1 MPEFSLPHDH
11 GAHGHTEDLY
21 REMKNVEH
29 FGAVCDIF
37 KQLSDPTRVRIFWL
51 LSHRE
56 ECVINI
62 AALLDM
68 SSPAVSHHLRSLA
81 QSGLI
86 ESRRCGKEVYYKAGD
101 TMQIKLLH
109 EIVEQ
114 VMQIACPEK
123 AVDYQDS
130 QEQIIRHVH
139 NELTANL
146 AERVTIEELSRK
158 YLMNTTTL
166 KRCFKQ
172 VYGETIAAHMK
183 KHRME
188 QAASLLL
195 KTQNDIAA
203 IAQAVGYESQSRFT
217 AAFKETYGEHRGGN
231 QGAAGL
237 PGGKPE
243 KGRAVPRDEVLRR
256 RQKGAHRRDTSVD
269 HSHPR
274 RRSGGGESRR
284 DRLFCARGLHDG
296 RQRAPQRDQARRR
309 RQGRQAHE
317 RELQPA
323 AV

>member
-11 GAHGHTEDLY
+11 GAHQHEEEVRRVLADDA
-21 REMKNVEH
+21 R
-29 FGAVCDIF
+29 FSAVAELF
-37 KQLSDPTRVRIFWL
+37 RSLGDPTRVRIFWL

-62 AALLDM
+62 AALLEM

-101 TMQIKLLH
+101 TVQIKLLH

-123 AVDYQDS
+123 TVDFQAS

-139 NELTANL
+139 DELTNNL

-188 QAASLLL
+188 EAALRL
-195 KTQNDIAA
+195 KKTTKDVSA
-203 IAQAVGYESQSRFT
+203 IAKAVGFESPSRFC
-217 AAFKETYGEHRGGN
+217 AVFRETFGQSPGEYR
-231 QGAAGL
+231 
-237 PGGKPE
+237 
-243 KGRAVPRDEVLRR
+243 RAQAEM
-256 RQKGAHRRDTSVD
+256 
-269 HSHPR
+269 
-274 RRSGGGESRR
+274 SGSGE
-284 DRLFCARGLHDG
+284 G
-296 RQRAPQRDQARRR
+296 
-309 RQGRQAHE
+309 
-317 RELQPA
+317 
-323 AV
+323 